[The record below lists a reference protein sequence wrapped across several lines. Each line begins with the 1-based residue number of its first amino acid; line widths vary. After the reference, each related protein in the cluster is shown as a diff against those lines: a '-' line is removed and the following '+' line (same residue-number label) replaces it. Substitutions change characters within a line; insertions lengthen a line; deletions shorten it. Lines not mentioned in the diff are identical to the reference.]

1 MYFKQHA
8 VIIKNIINRIYEKYL
23 LYHKNEVILIKNK
36 DRENPQNNDVQ
47 LSIISLEIILPY
59 RLTGPTG
66 STGPMSN
73 TGINVTTN
81 SMFANNTVGGT
92 VSVVLGGTNI
102 PLSNNQSLDSFAVNS
117 ANDLFT
123 VPVTGRYY
131 LSYQINTTTALLAGS
146 RLILN
151 GSTSLLG
158 SILSPALSTSS
169 YNNNLI
175 TILNAGNIFNYPV
188 SYQLSI

>member
-1 MYFKQHA
+1 MS
-8 VIIKNIINRIYEKYL
+8 N
-23 LYHKNEVILIKNK
+23 
-36 DRENPQNNDVQ
+36 
-47 LSIISLEIILPY
+47 
-59 RLTGPTG
+59 TGPTG
-66 STGPMSN
+66 STG
-73 TGINVTTN
+73 INITTN

-102 PLSNNQSLDSFAVNS
+102 LLSNNQSLNSFAVNS

-131 LSYQINTTTALLAGS
+131 LSYQINTATVLLAGS

-175 TILNAGNIFNYPV
+175 TILNAGNTISLQLFGL
-188 SYQLSI
+188 LSIVNLVGGGSTGAPLTIIRVD